1 MGDGP
6 NAGATIRRYAT
17 GAIIVVALAIFS
29 KGGALKQKILDKV
42 HGVSGQATEV
52 AVRATASAPTG
63 HYSLPDL
70 RKSLKTTVGQGERDD
85 TPAPEPPAGVLEK
98 VSYAAPLGR
107 NVAYV
112 TPVRPG
118 ARGPAIVWIVGG
130 FGFGIDENAWQT
142 ATRDNDQSAAVFRKA
157 GIAQMYPA
165 LRGAS
170 QNPGHHECF
179 LGEVDDILA
188 ATDFLAQRPDVDPAR
203 IYLGGHSTGG
213 TMVLL
218 AAESTSR
225 YRAVFAFGPVGDIR
239 QYGKGSCL
247 PAGASA
253 QGDQGARTHGVSQRD
268 RLVHLHH
275 RGHEERQ
282 RRGIPFLATKGRQ
295 GRRSLRRGDRGN
307 SLHDAGSRMRGHRQG
322 DPDRQWPQTG
332 ARYQRRGHRPRD
344 ARAPGANNHRE
355 LVLSIA

>member
-6 NAGATIRRYAT
+6 NAGATIRRYAM
-17 GAIIVVALAIFS
+17 GAIVLVALAIFS
-29 KGGALKQKILDKV
+29 KGGALKQRILDKL

-63 HYSLPDL
+63 HYTLPDL
-70 RKSLKTTVGQGERDD
+70 RKALATSVGQGQRDD

-130 FGFGIDENAWQT
+130 FGFGIDEGLWQT
-142 ATRDNDQSAAVFRKA
+142 APRANDQTAAAFRKA
-157 GIAQMYPA
+157 GIAEMFPA

-225 YRAVFAFGPVGDIR
+225 YRAVFSFGPVGDIR
-239 QYGKGSCL
+239 QYGTSSCL
-247 PAGASA
+247 PAG
-253 QGDQGARTHGVSQRD
+253 VS
-268 RLVHLHH
+268 
-275 RGHEERQ
+275 EAE
-282 RRGIPFLATKGRQ
+282 AK
-295 GRRSLRRGDRGN
+295 
-307 SLHDAGSRMRGHRQG
+307 
-322 DPDRQWPQTG
+322 
-332 ARYQRRGHRPRD
+332 
-344 ARAPGANNHRE
+344 ARAPMDFLGEIVSPTFIIEGMQSGNGAVFPYLRRKAGKADIHFVE
-355 LVLSIA
+355 VAGGTHFTTLAPGCDVIVKAILADSGPKPALDITAAAITAAMHAPPPQQATAEH

>member
-6 NAGATIRRYAT
+6 NAGFTIRRYAL
-17 GAIIVVALAIFS
+17 GAIVLVAVAVLS
-29 KGGALKQKILDKV
+29 KGGALKQKILDKL
-42 HGVSGQATEV
+42 HGVSGRAEEV
-52 AVRATASAPTG
+52 AVKATASAPTG
-63 HYSLPDL
+63 RYTLPGL
-70 RKSLKTTVGQGERDD
+70 RKALKTTVGEGQRDD
-85 TPAPEPPAGVLEK
+85 TPAPEPPPGVLEK
-98 VSYAAPLGR
+98 VTYTAPLGR

-130 FGFGIDENAWQT
+130 FGFGIDQGLWET
-142 ATRDNDQSAAVFRKA
+142 APRDNDQTAAAFRKA
-157 GIAQMYPA
+157 GIAQMFPA

-225 YRAVFAFGPVGDIR
+225 YRAVFAFGPVGDMR
-239 QYGKGSCL
+239 NYGNSACM
-247 PAGASA
+247 PAGSSEA
-253 QGDQGARTHGVSQRD
+253 
-268 RLVHLHH
+268 
-275 RGHEERQ
+275 EY
-282 RRGIPFLATKGRQ
+282 K
-295 GRRSLRRGDRGN
+295 
-307 SLHDAGSRMRGHRQG
+307 
-322 DPDRQWPQTG
+322 
-332 ARYQRRGHRPRD
+332 
-344 ARAPGANNHRE
+344 ARAPMEYLSEIVSPTFIIEGMKGGNGAILPFLRRKAGKADIHFVE
-355 LVLSIA
+355 VAGGTHFTTLAPGCDVIAKAILADSGPKPALDITAAAITAAMNAPSVASSTASK

>member
-17 GAIIVVALAIFS
+17 GAIVVVALAIFS

-63 HYSLPDL
+63 HYTLPDL

-253 QGDQGARTHGVSQRD
+253 Q
-268 RLVHLHH
+268 
-275 RGHEERQ
+275 E
-282 RRGIPFLATKGRQ
+282 IK
-295 GRRSLRRGDRGN
+295 
-307 SLHDAGSRMRGHRQG
+307 
-322 DPDRQWPQTG
+322 
-332 ARYQRRGHRPRD
+332 
-344 ARAPGANNHRE
+344 ARAPME
-355 LVLSIA
+355 FLSEIVSPTFIIEGMKSGNGGVFPFLRRKAGKADIHFVEVTGGTHFTTLAPGCEVIAKAILTDNGPKPALDISAEAIDRAMHAPPAQTTTEN

>member
-6 NAGATIRRYAT
+6 NVGATIRKYGL
-17 GAIIVVALAIFS
+17 GAIVLVGFAVAS
-29 KGGALKQKILDKV
+29 RGGALKQKILDKL
-42 HGVSGQATEV
+42 HGVSGRAEEV
-52 AVRATASAPTG
+52 AIKATASTPTG
-63 HYSLPDL
+63 KYTLPGL
-70 RKSLKTTVGQGERDD
+70 RKSLKSTVGEGQRDE

-98 VSYAAPLGR
+98 VTYTAPLGR

-130 FGFGIDENAWQT
+130 FGFGIDEGMWQPSS
-142 ATRDNDQSAAVFRKA
+142 RDNDQSAAAFRKA
-157 GIAQMYPA
+157 GIAQMFPA

-225 YRAVFAFGPVGDIR
+225 YRAVFAFGPVGDMR
-239 QYGKGSCL
+239 NYGDSSCL
-247 PAGASA
+247 PAGSA
-253 QGDQGARTHGVSQRD
+253 EA
-268 RLVHLHH
+268 
-275 RGHEERQ
+275 EY
-282 RRGIPFLATKGRQ
+282 K
-295 GRRSLRRGDRGN
+295 
-307 SLHDAGSRMRGHRQG
+307 
-322 DPDRQWPQTG
+322 
-332 ARYQRRGHRPRD
+332 
-344 ARAPGANNHRE
+344 ARAPME
-355 LVLSIA
+355 YLSEIVSPTFIIEGMKSGNGKMFPYLRRKAGKADIHFIEVASGTHFTTLAPGCDVIVKAILADTGPKPSLEITAAAITAAM